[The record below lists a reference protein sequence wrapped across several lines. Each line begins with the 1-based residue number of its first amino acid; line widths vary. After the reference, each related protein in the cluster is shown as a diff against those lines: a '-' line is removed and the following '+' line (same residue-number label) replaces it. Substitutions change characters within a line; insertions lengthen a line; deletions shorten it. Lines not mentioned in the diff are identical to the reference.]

1 VSPLDQLLALECG
14 EDDTAVVVSDE
25 FNVACL
31 FESCEVSL
39 EIAERLAAVNGEIPE
54 GRRGAG
60 NVDYVF
66 NDTSGSW
73 VASWSE

>member
-1 VSPLDQLLALECG
+1 MP
-14 EDDTAVVVSDE
+14 
-25 FNVACL
+25 
-31 FESCEVSL
+31 L

-66 NDTSGSW
+66 DDTSGSW
-73 VASWSE
+73 VAFWSE